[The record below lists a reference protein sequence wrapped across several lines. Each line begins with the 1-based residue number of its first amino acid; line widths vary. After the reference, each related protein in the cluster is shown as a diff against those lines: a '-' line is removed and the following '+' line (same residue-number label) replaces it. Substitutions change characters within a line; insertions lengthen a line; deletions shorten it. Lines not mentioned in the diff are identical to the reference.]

1 MSRKWLEKEG
11 LRWVERDIVTREQY
25 ERILL
30 LYEDKQHAIGIL
42 PILGSILVGL
52 GILSFVAANWQ
63 DIPQLVR
70 LAMIILLMI
79 SFYGGGEVFRR
90 RDHEKLGIA
99 LTALGYISFGAGI
112 VLVGQMF
119 HLVAY
124 DITSFVIWGTAGIL
138 LTYIVRSRFIYLIS
152 LLVFT
157 IAQYYSVS
165 EYHQF
170 SYSGFALM
178 IAGLGYYAWKHQST
192 LLTWCFSLSYVL
204 HCLMLVLDNE
214 WKFLWFFVPLMAL
227 YTIGDWY
234 KDRST
239 GYALQSVPLAAAF
252 IFGIVMVLSWDN
264 APSDRSELL
273 AQPVYYI
280 TALAVLFAASVA
292 GKLMNKRNSSA
303 FEWILAVPFVYL
315 PAGISVLY
323 LLALFFFSF
332 YVLWRGYIEEWRFKI
347 NFGTLL
353 FICSTMVAYGKLTWD
368 FMDKSLFFI
377 IGGLLLL
384 VLSWFLN
391 RRNKKFLEEAKGGSH
406 HDQ

>member
-30 LYEDKQHAIGIL
+30 LYEDKKHAIGIL

-63 DIPQLVR
+63 DIPQLAR
-70 LAMIILLMI
+70 LAMVILLMV

-90 RDHEKLGIA
+90 REHEKLGTA

-138 LTYIVRSRFIYLIS
+138 LTYIVRSRFIYLLS

-157 IAQYYSVS
+157 IAQYYSTT
-165 EYHQF
+165 EFHQF
-170 SYSGFALM
+170 SYAGFALM
-178 IAGLGYYAWKHQST
+178 IAGLGYYAWKNQST

-227 YTIGDWY
+227 YTVGDWY

-264 APSDRSELL
+264 GPSDRNELL
-273 AQPVYYI
+273 AEPLYYI
-280 TALAVLFAASVA
+280 TALVVLFAASVA
-292 GKLMNKRNSSA
+292 GKLMNKRNSST

-347 NFGTLL
+347 NFGTVL

-368 FMDKSLFFI
+368 FMDKSMFFI
-377 IGGLLLL
+377 FGGLLLL

-391 RRNKKFLEEAKGGSH
+391 RRNKKFLEEAKGGNH

>member
-30 LYEDKQHAIGIL
+30 LYEDKKHAIGIL

-63 DIPQLVR
+63 DIPQLAR
-70 LAMIILLMI
+70 LAMVILLMV

-90 RDHEKLGIA
+90 REHEKLGTA

-138 LTYIVRSRFIYLIS
+138 LTYIVRSRFIYLLS

-157 IAQYYSVS
+157 IAQYYSTT
-165 EYHQF
+165 EFHQF
-170 SYSGFALM
+170 SYAGFALM
-178 IAGLGYYAWKHQST
+178 IAGLGYYAWKNQST

-227 YTIGDWY
+227 YTVGDWY

-264 APSDRSELL
+264 GPSDRNELL
-273 AQPVYYI
+273 AEPLYYI
-280 TALAVLFAASVA
+280 TALVVLFAASVA
-292 GKLMNKRNSSA
+292 GKLMNKRNSST

-347 NFGTLL
+347 NFGTVL

-368 FMDKSLFFI
+368 FMDKSMFFI